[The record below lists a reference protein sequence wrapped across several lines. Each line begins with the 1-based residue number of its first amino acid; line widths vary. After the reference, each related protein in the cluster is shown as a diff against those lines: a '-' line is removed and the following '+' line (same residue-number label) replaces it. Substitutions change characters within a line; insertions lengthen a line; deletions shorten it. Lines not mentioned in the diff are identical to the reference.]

1 MKTKSAKQLNE
12 EFIKKHQGK
21 HFCHCGCREV
31 IKIIPDHRWEGIP
44 KYIRWHYNKTK
55 EVRERASKQKTG
67 SRHTEKT
74 KRILREKNVGTTHTI
89 KTRRILK
96 KYALERFKN
105 GMPKETI
112 KKITKTLS
120 TLEAKEANRKRG
132 LERFKNGRTKEVI
145 EKIRKKTTETLSM
158 PNIKKKMRLSA
169 IKYIE
174 ENCRRNATK
183 YWTQRKSDFR

>member
-1 MKTKSAKQLNE
+1 
-12 EFIKKHQGK
+12 
-21 HFCHCGCREV
+21 
-31 IKIIPDHRWEGIP
+31 
-44 KYIRWHYNKTK
+44 
-55 EVRERASKQKTG
+55 
-67 SRHTEKT
+67 
-74 KRILREKNVGTTHTI
+74 
-89 KTRRILK
+89 
-96 KYALERFKN
+96 
-105 GMPKETI
+105 MPKETI